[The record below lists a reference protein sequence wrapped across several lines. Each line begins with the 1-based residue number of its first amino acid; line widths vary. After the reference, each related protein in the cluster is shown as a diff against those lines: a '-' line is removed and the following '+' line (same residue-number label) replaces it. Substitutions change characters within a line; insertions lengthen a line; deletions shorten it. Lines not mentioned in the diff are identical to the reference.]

1 METSGIKTWAEA
13 DRPREKLLKLG
24 RHNLTDSELLAIL
37 IRTGTKNFSAVD
49 VAKKL
54 LASCNNDITELSK
67 LSVKDLMKRSK
78 GMGEVKAITIIAAL
92 EMGRRR
98 REAEGL
104 KKKTITTSQDAFEI
118 LQPKMADLRHEEF
131 FVLML
136 NRGNDVLKDH
146 PVEKISKGGIAG
158 TVVDPKLIFKAAL
171 EHNASGIIL
180 SHNHP
185 SGNPKPSPEDLKLTK
200 KIKEAGMLME
210 ISVLDHIIVAG
221 EKYFSFAD
229 EGLL

>member
-37 IRTGTKNFSAVD
+37 IRTGTKELTAVD

-54 LASCNNDITELSK
+54 LASCNNDITQLSK
-67 LSVKDLMKRSK
+67 LSVNDLMKNHK
-78 GMGEVKAITIIAAL
+78 GMGEVKAITIVAAL
-92 EMGRRR
+92 ELGRRR

-104 KKKTITTSQDAFEI
+104 KKDKIASSADAFEI
-118 LQPKMADLRHEEF
+118 LQPRMADLPHEEF
-131 FVLML
+131 VVLML
-136 NRGNDVLKDH
+136 NRANEVIGKYDL
-146 PVEKISKGGIAG
+146 SKGGIAG

-171 EHNASGIIL
+171 EHLACGIIL
-180 SHNHP
+180 CHNHP

-200 KIKEAGMLME
+200 KLKDAGILME
-210 ISVLDHIIVAG
+210 IDVLDHIIVAG
-221 EKYFSFAD
+221 EGYFSFAD

>member
-37 IRTGTKNFSAVD
+37 IRTGTKELTAVD
-49 VAKKL
+49 VAKKIL
-54 LASCNNDITELSK
+54 SSCNNDITQLSK
-67 LSVKDLMKRSK
+67 LSVNDLMKNHK
-78 GMGEVKAITIIAAL
+78 GMGEVKAITIVAAL
-92 EMGRRR
+92 ELGRRR

-104 KKKTITTSQDAFEI
+104 KKDKIASSADAFEI
-118 LQPKMADLRHEEF
+118 LQPRMADLPHEEF
-131 FVLML
+131 VVLML
-136 NRGNDVLKDH
+136 NRANEVIGKYDL
-146 PVEKISKGGIAG
+146 SKGGIAG

-171 EHNASGIIL
+171 EHLACGIIL
-180 SHNHP
+180 CHNHP

-200 KIKEAGMLME
+200 KLKDAGTLME
-210 ISVLDHIIVAG
+210 IDVLDHIIVAG
-221 EKYFSFAD
+221 DGYFSFAD

>member
-37 IRTGTKNFSAVD
+37 IRTGTKEFTAVD
-49 VAKKL
+49 VAKKIL
-54 LASCNNDITELSK
+54 SSCNNDITQLSK
-67 LSVKDLMKRSK
+67 LSVNDLMKNHK
-78 GMGEVKAITIIAAL
+78 GMGEVKAITIVAAL
-92 EMGRRR
+92 ELGRRR

-104 KKKTITTSQDAFEI
+104 KKDKIASSADAFEI
-118 LQPKMADLRHEEF
+118 LQPRMADLPHEEF
-131 FVLML
+131 VVLML
-136 NRGNDVLKDH
+136 NRANEVIGKYDL
-146 PVEKISKGGIAG
+146 SKGGIAG

-171 EHNASGIIL
+171 EHLACGIIL
-180 SHNHP
+180 CHNHP

-200 KIKEAGMLME
+200 KLKDAGTLME
-210 ISVLDHIIVAG
+210 IDVLDHLIVAG
-221 EKYFSFAD
+221 EGYFSFAD

>member
-37 IRTGTKNFSAVD
+37 IRTGTKESTAVD
-49 VAKKL
+49 VAKKIL
-54 LASCNNDITELSK
+54 SACNNDITQLSK
-67 LSVKDLMKRSK
+67 LSVNDLVKNNK
-78 GMGEVKAITIIAAL
+78 GMGKVKAITIVAAL
-92 EMGRRR
+92 ELGRRR

-104 KKKTITTSQDAFEI
+104 KKEKISSSADAFEI
-118 LQPKMADLRHEEF
+118 LQPRMADLLHEEF
-131 FVLML
+131 AVLML
-136 NRGNDVLKDH
+136 NRANEVIGKYDL
-146 PVEKISKGGIAG
+146 SKGGIAG

-171 EHNASGIIL
+171 ENLACGIIL
-180 SHNHP
+180 CHNHP

-200 KIKEAGMLME
+200 KLKDAGTLME
-210 ISVLDHIIVAG
+210 IDVLDHIIIAG
-221 EKYFSFAD
+221 NGYFSFAD